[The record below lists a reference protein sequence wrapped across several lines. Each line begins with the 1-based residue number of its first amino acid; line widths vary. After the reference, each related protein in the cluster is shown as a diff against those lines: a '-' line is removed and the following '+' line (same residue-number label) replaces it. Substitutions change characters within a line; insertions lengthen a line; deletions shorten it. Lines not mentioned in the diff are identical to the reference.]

1 MAIAIEEERSEVY
14 VRVTAKVG
22 VILSNKA
29 YRTGSPRGEH
39 EARETRYMWRQL
51 ET

>member
-22 VILSNKA
+22 VILSNKV
-29 YRTGSPRGEH
+29 Y
-39 EARETRYMWRQL
+39 QKL
-51 ET
+51 

>member
-1 MAIAIEEERSEVY
+1 MAIAIEEGGGEAY

-22 VILSNKA
+22 VVSSNKA
-29 YRTGSPRGEH
+29 YRTGSPSGEH
-39 EARETRYMWRQL
+39 EARGTRYTWRLL